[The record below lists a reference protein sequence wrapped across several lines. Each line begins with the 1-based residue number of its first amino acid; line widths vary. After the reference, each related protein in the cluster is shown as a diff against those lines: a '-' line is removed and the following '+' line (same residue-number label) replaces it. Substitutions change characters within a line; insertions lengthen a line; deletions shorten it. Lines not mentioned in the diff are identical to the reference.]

1 MREYQVQVSGGQLQ
15 SESRYCH
22 HNLLIIDQLH
32 RLEMGEG
39 GSNVGIM

>member
-1 MREYQVQVSGGQLQ
+1 MREYQVSGGQLQ

-22 HNLLIIDQLH
+22 HNLLIIDQVH
-32 RLEMGEG
+32 RQEMGDG